1 MPENTQNNIYE
12 FSYAELAKTFLII
25 LSQTIERGMSKG
37 LDQEISIKDHITQIY
52 EVFTNE
58 IQRAAHLSKGNNLKN
73 ATERLEESLAHFKKE
88 ELDKAKLA
96 EGVEYVSNRYV
107 TYFGIPGFRYAVTPY
122 FEAQEALKMIGL
134 A

>member
-1 MPENTQNNIYE
+1 MVIIGMNSFPPESANEIGKR
-12 FSYAELAKTFLII
+12 FLELPPVPDYIT
-25 LSQTIERGMSKG
+25 MKG
-37 LDQEISIKDHITQIY
+37 PYIHSMMEGGIQGV
-52 EVFTNE
+52 EVF
-58 IQRAAHLSKGNNLKN
+58 
-73 ATERLEESLAHFKKE
+73 

-107 TYFGIPGFRYAVTPY
+107 RYFGIPGFRYSVTPY